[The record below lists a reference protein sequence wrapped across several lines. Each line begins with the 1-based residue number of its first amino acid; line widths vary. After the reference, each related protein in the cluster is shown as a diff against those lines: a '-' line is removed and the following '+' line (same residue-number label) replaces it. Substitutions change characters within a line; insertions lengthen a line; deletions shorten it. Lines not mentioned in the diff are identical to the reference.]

1 MITSSST
8 LKMKKEHDF
17 RGITNVALI
26 VYMGKRCCN
35 TGRPVPRTNGRCLK
49 NKYSKNINPQLLLFS
64 VSHSHDFSL
73 SWLKKSKTSHLTKS
87 IWEIDIFC
95 NTFLGAVFQWQQ
107 VQIIQKLFFSEV
119 NSTTAIRQKCTGR
132 NCLKIFY
139 SFNGTVPQK
148 LIIRKRNKKIK
159 H

>member
-8 LKMKKEHDF
+8 LEMKKEHDKF

-35 TGRPVPRTNGRCLK
+35 TGRPVPRTNVHGRFRAWK
-49 NKYSKNINPQLLLFS
+49 INIQRISIRNSFFFS

-132 NCLKIFY
+132 NCHEIFL
-139 SFNGTVPQK
+139 F
-148 LIIRKRNKKIK
+148 L
-159 H
+159 